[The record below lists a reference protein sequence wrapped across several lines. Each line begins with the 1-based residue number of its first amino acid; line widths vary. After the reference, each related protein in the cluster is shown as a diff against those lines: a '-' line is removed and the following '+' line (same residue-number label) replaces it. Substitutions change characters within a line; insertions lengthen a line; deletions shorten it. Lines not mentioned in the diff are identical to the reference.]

1 MCVPSTVM
9 TGMSVLGSALG
20 MANNLANQKAQ
31 AEQQKIQQKQAF
43 QNAKLA
49 EENARKALVEGEKEK
64 EKIRLEQ
71 KALQSKKAAAY
82 GAAHVDLT
90 SGSPLAVLTDMAGQA
105 EELAQDSGEKTK
117 SPKLPAAGT
126 AVLSADRPCGKKS
139 FFRGKYGFFG
149 LGFHVLKLWQ
159 KIRIQTRTQ
168 LFLAGAEHNDRCKHT
183 Q

>member
-105 EELAQDSGEKTK
+105 EELAQDSGEKARQKAQNYRQQAQQSYQQTA
-117 SPKLPAAGT
+117 PAAKNPF
-126 AVLSADRPCGKKS
+126 SAANTVFSGLDSMYSNFGKKS
-139 FFRGKYGFFG
+139 ASKRGPNYF
-149 LGFHVLKLWQ
+149 
-159 KIRIQTRTQ
+159 
-168 LFLAGAEHNDRCKHT
+168 
-183 Q
+183 